1 MSPPATGRRRGPLDG
16 LGPAAR
22 WCLAAGVAHPSTPFP
37 TAEQLEDEAGIIL
50 REGLAP
56 VAVHAL
62 DERPDPASVRGG
74 FRRTAFEAEMR
85 SMAADVAGVKV
96 LAELAAAGI
105 PVAVV
110 KGPAVARHH
119 PKGWPRPYADIDL
132 VVSRGQFGAA
142 IACSERLG
150 FAYSERAVPQWRWF
164 DTVCR
169 EGINLHA
176 DAGGNIDIHH
186 HVPPWVFGIRL
197 PAEEVIGRAEPGA
210 ICGVPVPFASPEDL
224 LVVAALHALND
235 LWKGKLGLSSWRDV
249 LVLTTELGEERARG
263 AFARAGLAWL
273 YDLMAGEL
281 DRAVPEAGIGA
292 GAASATVPLRA
303 RIRLDAIGWSGS
315 TAATR
320 HRLSWATRLPL
331 PRAAAFLAGSALP
344 SPSYVKARHGTY
356 RRYWSRSV
364 RETVSTARGSDFRMT
379 TVDDASGASR
389 PPRFTRQRRR

>member
-1 MSPPATGRRRGPLDG
+1 MSAPASGRRQGPLDG
-16 LGPAAR
+16 LGPATK
-22 WCLAAGVAHPSTPFP
+22 WCLVAGIAHPSTPFP
-37 TAEQLEDEAGIIL
+37 TPEQLEDEAALIL

-62 DERPDPASVRGG
+62 EERPDPTSVRGG

-85 SMAADVAGVKV
+85 SMAADVAGAKV
-96 LAELAAAGI
+96 LAELADAGI

-110 KGPAVARHH
+110 KGPAVARRH
-119 PKGWPRPYADIDL
+119 PKGWPRPYADIDV
-132 VVSRGQFGAA
+132 VVSRREFEAA

-176 DAGGNIDIHH
+176 DAGGNIDFHH
-186 HVPPWVFGIRL
+186 HLPPWAFGIRL
-197 PAEEVIGRAEPGA
+197 PAEDVIGRAEQGA
-210 ICGVPVPFASPEDL
+210 ICGVTVPFASPEDL

-249 LVLTTELGEERARG
+249 LVLTTELGEARARG
-263 AFARAGLAWL
+263 AFARADLAWL
-273 YDLMAGEL
+273 YDLMAVEL
-281 DRAVPEAGIGA
+281 HRAVPRAGIGA
-292 GAASATVPLRA
+292 DAASAGAAVPFRA
-303 RIRLDAIGWSGS
+303 RLRLDAIGWSGS

-331 PRAAAFLAGSALP
+331 PRAAAFLAGTAVP
-344 SPSYVKARHGTY
+344 SPSYVKARHGSY

-379 TVDDASGASR
+379 TVDDESVD
-389 PPRFTRQRRR
+389 